1 MSPRVEKESLVKKVG
16 PWLALIGSLLGL
28 IGYVTGYF
36 VGKEMYLMN
45 QQTQDREIY
54 QLQDSVK
61 ELDQRID
68 GLEKAR

>member
-36 VGKEMYLMN
+36 VAKEVYLMN

-54 QLQDSVK
+54 ELQDSVK

>member
-36 VGKEMYLMN
+36 VAKEVYLMN